1 VRESDAIENARRV
14 LGAKLATYRRAA
26 GYNQAEF
33 ASLIDYSRSTIAN
46 VETGRQHVP
55 GKFWTAA
62 DTALHTGC
70 ALAEAN
76 DEIEAAVRRGVC
88 DTSVGILG
96 RRRLRL

>member
-1 VRESDAIENARRV
+1 MRESDAIENARRV

-70 ALAEAN
+70 ALP
-76 DEIEAAVRRGVC
+76 RLTTRSRPRC
-88 DTSVGILG
+88 G
-96 RRRLRL
+96 RSAGSRAPLPCSRSPGQR